1 MDACDRML
9 QASHTFHK
17 FPHFPHFSQIK
28 GFASCEFGSFLVD
41 SSINIIATS
50 SVVFLARDMMATC
63 TYSPLYIFSN
73 NTNITQEG
81 VLETFLYSFVSAS
94 PLWQM
99 LLMLETLS
107 FVDTM
112 DTNALLFEL
121 LARKFSF
128 IVYGIISSLILM
140 SCQNCFW
147 QQH

>member
-63 TYSPLYIFSN
+63 TYSPLYIFSS

-121 LARKFSF
+121 LERKFSF
-128 IVYGIISSLILM
+128 IVYGITSSLILM